1 MSNRRAQSVID
12 AQGDNSPA
20 VSISN
25 APTDDGGAHSP
36 VEIQTRFSPAI
47 HPVAHRVPDDRDVPS
62 RGLDGGDDGAPW
74 EDATRSHDSP
84 VVTAI
89 VGNYRTYARWAKAQ
103 QKLHL
108 QCLAICRAWTDGD
121 KKAANALFTAITKG
135 KDSKP
140 DLALQLAPYLL
151 AMAEFEKRL
160 KPVKKNLQ
168 KLARET
174 PYWPWIKA
182 VRGFGDFNLAK
193 VIGAAG
199 AIEAY
204 RNPSCLWKRMGLAV
218 IDGERQRR
226 VANDPEL
233 AIRHGYD
240 AQRRAIVFLIGEC
253 LLKAKGP
260 YRAVY
265 DERRAH
271 TAITHPEWPPIH
283 SHKDGLRFMTKR
295 VLRDLWVYSTN
306 GGAPEAVAIPSRSSP
321 AVGGALSN
329 KGVLQ

>member
-1 MSNRRAQSVID
+1 MSNRRAQFSNVT
-12 AQGDNSPA
+12 QPPFSPA
-20 VSISN
+20 
-25 APTDDGGAHSP
+25 AFP
-36 VEIQTRFSPAI
+36 SPAI
-47 HPVAHRVPDDRDVPS
+47 HPVALSNDGALDIDS
-62 RGLDGGDDGAPW
+62 RGIDGGDDGALLRC
-74 EDATRSHDSP
+74 ETQVSGSP

-151 AMAEFEKRL
+151 AMAEFKKRL
-160 KPVKKNLQ
+160 KPVKKNLR

-226 VANDPEL
+226 VANDKEL

-271 TAITHPEWPPIH
+271 TAISHPEWPPIQ
-283 SHKDGLRFMTKR
+283 SHKDGMRIMTKR
-295 VLRDLWVYSTN
+295 VLRDLWVHSTN
-306 GGAPEAVAIPSRSSP
+306 GGAPQTTVTPRPASP
-321 AVGGALSN
+321 VVGGAFAN
-329 KGVLQ
+329 QEALQ